1 MKTVLDI
8 AIPII
13 AILIMIPVGL
23 DLTPEDFRK
32 VARSPKLVG
41 AALVGQVLLLPLCAI
56 ALVQIL
62 DLKPHIMNGLLL
74 IAACPAGGLS
84 NCYTYLARAK
94 TALSVS
100 LTAGSCVAALGTMPL
115 VMAAY
120 SLLGQSLGFEVPAL
134 RLIGHV
140 FLMLVLPVLAGM
152 ALRRY
157 YPAFAVRH
165 DMTFRR
171 VSLAGLALLVGYIV
185 SEEGGRVAKDITG
198 TMLAAGVFV
207 CFAMA
212 SGYGV
217 GVLCGGDTKDSFT
230 LLIEFAV
237 RNVAIAT
244 AIAVTV
250 FGRLEFAAFA
260 TAYFLIE
267 TPFLFAAVL
276 LFKMRSGPATR
287 MPVSCVQ

>member
-1 MKTVLDI
+1 MKAVLDI
-8 AIPII
+8 GIPLV

-23 DLTPEDFRK
+23 DLTLADFRR
-32 VARSPKLVG
+32 VTHAPRLVC
-41 AALVGQVLLLPLCAI
+41 AALVGQVLLLPLCAV

-62 DLKPHIMNGLLL
+62 NLKPHIVTGLLL

-84 NCYTYLARAK
+84 NCYTYLARAR
-94 TALSVS
+94 TALSVC
-100 LTAGSCVAALGTMPL
+100 LTALSCVAALGTMPV

-120 SLLGQSLGFEVPAL
+120 GFLGESIGFEVPAG

-152 ALRRY
+152 ALRHY
-157 YPAFAVRH
+157 YPAFAARH
-165 DMTFRR
+165 DMAFRR
-171 VSLAGLALLVGYIV
+171 VSLAGLALLIGYVV
-185 SEEGGRVAKDITG
+185 SEEGGRVAKEITE
-198 TMLAAGVFV
+198 TIVAAGMFV
-207 CFAMA
+207 GLAMA

-217 GVLCGGDTKDSFT
+217 GILSNGDTKDSFT

-267 TPFLFAAVL
+267 TPILCAAVL
-276 LFKMRSGPATR
+276 LFKMRYGPAAR
-287 MPVSCVQ
+287 LPVSCVQ

>member
-8 AIPII
+8 AIPVI

-23 DLTPEDFRK
+23 DLTPGDFRK
-32 VARSPKLVG
+32 VVRSPRLMG

-56 ALVQIL
+56 ALVHIL
-62 DLKPHIMNGLLL
+62 DLKPHITNGLLL

-84 NCYTYLARAK
+84 NCYTYLARAR

-100 LTAGSCVAALGTMPL
+100 LTAGSCLAGLGTMPL

-120 SLLGQSLGFEVPAL
+120 RFLGQSLGFEVPAG
-134 RLIGHV
+134 RLVGHV

-152 ALRRY
+152 ALRHY
-157 YPAFAVRH
+157 HPAFAARH

-171 VSLAGLALLVGYIV
+171 VSLAGLALLIGYII
-185 SEEGGRVAKDITG
+185 SEEGVRVAKEITE
-198 TMLAAGVFV
+198 TMLAAGMFV
-207 CFAMA
+207 CLAMA
-212 SGYGV
+212 SGYGI
-217 GVLCGGDTKDSFT
+217 GVFSGGDTKDSFT

-250 FGRLEFAAFA
+250 LGRLEFAAFA

-267 TPFLFAAVL
+267 TPFLCAAVL
-276 LFKMRSGPATR
+276 LFKMRYGPAAR

>member
-1 MKTVLDI
+1 MKIVLDI
-8 AIPII
+8 GIPLV

-23 DLTPEDFRK
+23 ELTLEDFRR
-32 VARSPKLVG
+32 VTRSPRVVC
-41 AALVGQVLLLPLCAI
+41 AALAGQVLLLPLCAV
-56 ALVQIL
+56 ALVQVL
-62 DLKPHIMNGLLL
+62 DLKAHIMMGLLL

-84 NCYTYLARAK
+84 NYYTYLARAR

-100 LTAGSCVAALGTMPL
+100 LTALSCVAALGTMPL

-120 SLLGQSLGFEVPAL
+120 KFLGESIRFEVPAG
-134 RLIGHV
+134 RLIGHA
-140 FLMLVLPVLAGM
+140 FLMLVVPILAGM
-152 ALRRY
+152 AVRHY
-157 YPAFAVRH
+157 YPAVAARH
-165 DMTFRR
+165 DMAFRR
-171 VSLAGLALLVGYIV
+171 VSLAGLALLIGYIV
-185 SEEGGRVAKDITG
+185 SEEGGRVVEEITE
-198 TMLAAGVFV
+198 TVAAAGMFVFL
-207 CFAMA
+207 AMA

-217 GVLCGGDTKDSFT
+217 GTLSGADGKDSFT

-250 FGRLEFAAFA
+250 FGRTEFAAFA

-267 TPFLFAAVL
+267 TPILCAAIL
-276 LFKMRSGPATR
+276 LFRMRYGTVTR

>member
-8 AIPII
+8 AIPVI
-13 AILIMIPVGL
+13 AILVMIPVGL

-32 VARSPKLVG
+32 VARSPRLVG
-41 AALVGQVLLLPLCAI
+41 AALAGQVLLLPLCAI

-62 DLKPHIMNGLLL
+62 DLKPHIMSGLLL

-84 NCYTYLARAK
+84 NCYTYLARAR
-94 TALSVS
+94 TALSVT

-115 VMAAY
+115 VMVAY
-120 SLLGQSLGFEVPAL
+120 SLLGQSLGFEVPAV

-157 YPAFAVRH
+157 YPAFAARH

-171 VSLAGLALLVGYIV
+171 VSLAGLALLIGYIV
-185 SEEGGRVAKDITG
+185 SEEGGRVAKDIAE
-198 TMLAAGVFV
+198 TMPAAGVFL

-212 SGYGV
+212 CGYGV
-217 GVLCGGDTKDSFT
+217 GVLCGGDTKGSFT

-244 AIAVTV
+244 AIAVSV
-250 FGRLEFAAFA
+250 LGRLEFAAFA

-276 LFKMRSGPATR
+276 IFKMRSGAAAR
-287 MPVSCVQ
+287 MSVSCAQ